1 MIKKKAPAINHP
13 AAISIFSPP
22 DANEPSDMVVTK
34 QNIDG
39 STLLQNE
46 NLQLAVIELNICPQH
61 SKTISKEGVMIIH
74 LPKGLIILIYRLDA
88 CFRNR
93 LLSVKSDL
101 LIVLIHTCHKTLP
114 QALVAF
120 HNCYKT
126 KMSVLFLLAYG

>member
-22 DANEPSDMVVTK
+22 DSNEPADMVVTK

-61 SKTISKEGVMIIH
+61 SKTISKKGVMIIH
-74 LPKGLIILIYRLDA
+74 LPKCLILLLSFLFLISMIWEKNQIN
-88 CFRNR
+88 FRN
-93 LLSVKSDL
+93 V
-101 LIVLIHTCHKTLP
+101 
-114 QALVAF
+114 Q
-120 HNCYKT
+120 
-126 KMSVLFLLAYG
+126 